1 MSLLQKYQRLYTIPY
16 EDIRQVFSRRAEKY
30 KRGCV
35 DHRFDVTV
43 NESSVYACLRID
55 TRSNIYEVRCCL
67 NERFEYVHLYT
78 QALPSDSDNDVYNI
92 EEVFPLLM
100 NFKCNGGQ
108 MVNEIQALRSE
119 VAALRPIVAE
129 VKAIKDLIIEAMAKI
144 AWQQDLQSESKA
156 FKEKPDELGAL
167 DWFF

>member
-16 EDIRQVFSRRAEKY
+16 EDIRQVFSRLAEKY
-30 KRGCV
+30 KRSYV

-55 TRSNIYEVRCCL
+55 TRSDNYEVRCNL
-67 NERFEYVHLYT
+67 DERFEYVHLYT
-78 QALPSDSDNDVYNI
+78 QALPSDSDNDVYNL
-92 EEVFPLLM
+92 EDVFPLLM

-119 VAALRPIVAE
+119 VAALRPIVDE

-144 AWQQDLQSESKA
+144 AWHQDLQSESKA
-156 FKEKPDELGAL
+156 FKEKPLDAL
-167 DWFF
+167 D